1 MIRCLNYNFAAFII
15 TKDRP
20 HELMDTI
27 KKLFSQSFPPSYILV
42 VDNGS
47 DTESRNR
54 IINLNDTRISHHSI
68 GYNAG
73 PAGGAYWGMKLL
85 FEKRYDWVL
94 WVDDDDPP
102 KFDNLFEDLF
112 DIVHHNDIECLGMVG
127 AVGERFDREKATII
141 RLKDKELTGYLEV
154 DTISGNMFPMVSKR
168 IFEKGILPNK
178 ELFFGF
184 EELDFGLSLK
194 RAGFKI
200 LTSGKLHLKHRIL
213 AGRLN
218 LIPNKNQKKLY
229 SSLWR
234 EYYSARNL
242 AFILF
247 HQEKS
252 FIGTLTCIFRN
263 IIKSL
268 DVFRHGFSY
277 GTKVSSFILTGLFD
291 GIFSRMDMRVSP
303 VPKSIKS

>member
-1 MIRCLNYNFAAFII
+1 MTENLNFNFAAFII

-20 HELMDTI
+20 YELIETI
-27 KKLFSQSFPPSYILV
+27 KKLLFQSLPPSYILV
-42 VDNGS
+42 VDNGTQ
-47 DTESRNR
+47 TESRDR
-54 IINLNDTRISHHSI
+54 INDLNDVRISHHAT

-85 FEKRYDWVL
+85 FEKGYDWVL

-102 KFDNLFEDLF
+102 KFDNLIEDLF
-112 DIVHHNDIECLGMVG
+112 DIVHQNDNEYLGMVG
-127 AVGERFDREKATII
+127 AVGERFDRKKGKIV
-141 RLKDKELTGYLEV
+141 RLKDEQLKGFLEV
-154 DTISGNMFPMVSKR
+154 DTISGNMFPLISKR
-168 IFEKGILPNK
+168 IFGKGILPNK
-178 ELFFGF
+178 NLFFGF

-200 LTSGKLHLKHRIL
+200 LTSGTLHLKHRIE

-218 LIPNKNQKKLY
+218 LISNKNQKKLY

-252 FIGTLTCIFRN
+252 LIGTLTFLCRN
-263 IIKSL
+263 IIKSFV
-268 DVFRHGFSY
+268 VFRNGYAY
-277 GTKVSSFILTGLFD
+277 GTKAFSLIIMGLFD
-291 GIFSRMDMRVSP
+291 GLFSRMDMRVSP
-303 VPKSIKS
+303 VAKSIKS

>member
-1 MIRCLNYNFAAFII
+1 MTQNLNFKFAAFII

-20 HELMDTI
+20 IELIETI

-47 DTESRNR
+47 QSESRDL
-54 IINLNDTRISHHSI
+54 IDDLNDSRISHHLT

-73 PAGGAYWGMKLL
+73 PAGGAYLGMKLL
-85 FEKRYDWVL
+85 FEKGYDWVL

-102 KFDNLFEDLF
+102 KFDNLIEDLF
-112 DIVHHNDIECLGMVG
+112 DIIYHNDNNYLGMIG
-127 AVGERFDREKATII
+127 AVGERFNRNKGKIV
-141 RLKDKELTGYLEV
+141 RLKNEQLKGFLEV
-154 DTISGNMFPMVSKR
+154 DTISGNMFPLVSKR
-168 IFEKGILPNK
+168 TFEKGILPN
-178 ELFFGF
+178 ENLFFGF

-200 LTSGKLHLKHRIL
+200 LTSGTLHLKHRIE

-218 LIPNKNQKKLY
+218 LINNKNQKKIY

-252 FIGTLTCIFRN
+252 LIGTLNCICRN
-263 IIKSL
+263 IVKSFV
-268 DVFRHGFSY
+268 VFKHGFSY
-277 GTKVSSFILTGLFD
+277 GTKVSSLILMGLFD
-291 GIFSRMDMRVSP
+291 GLFRRMDMRVSP
-303 VPKSIKS
+303 VVKSKKS

>member
-1 MIRCLNYNFAAFII
+1 MIRNLNDNFAAFII

-20 HELMDTI
+20 NDLIETI
-27 KKLFSQSFPPSYILV
+27 KKLLSQSFPPSYILV

-47 DTESRNR
+47 QAMIRDR
-54 IINLNDTRISHHSI
+54 INDLNDTRISHHSI

-85 FEKRYDWVL
+85 FEMGYDWVL
-94 WVDDDDPP
+94 WVDDDDTP
-102 KFDNLFEDLF
+102 KFENLIEDLF
-112 DIVHHNDIECLGMVG
+112 DIVHQNDNEYLGMVG
-127 AVGERFDREKATII
+127 AVGERFDRKKGTIV
-141 RLKDKELTGYLEV
+141 RLKDEQLIGYLQV

-200 LTSGKLHLKHRIL
+200 LTSGKLHLKHRKF

-218 LIPNKNQKKLY
+218 LISNKNQKKLY

-247 HQEKS
+247 HQERS
-252 FIGTLTCIFRN
+252 LIGTLICICRN
-263 IIKSL
+263 IIKCFV
-268 DVFRHGFSY
+268 VFRHGFTY
-277 GTKVSSFILTGLFD
+277 GKKVSSLILLGLFD
-291 GIFSRMDMRVSP
+291 GLFNRMDMRVSP
-303 VPKSIKS
+303 VAKSIKL

>member
-1 MIRCLNYNFAAFII
+1 MIRSQNDNFAAFII

-20 HELMDTI
+20 NDLIKTI
-27 KKLFSQSFPPSYILV
+27 SKLLSQSFPPSYILV
-42 VDNGS
+42 VDNGF

-54 IINLNDTRISHHSI
+54 IINLNDRRISHHSI

-85 FEKRYDWVL
+85 FENRYDWVL

-102 KFDNLFEDLF
+102 KFDNLIEDLF

-127 AVGERFDREKATII
+127 AVGERFDRKKGTII
-141 RLKDKELTGYLEV
+141 RLKDIELTGYLEV
-154 DTISGNMFPMVSKR
+154 DTISGNMFPLVSKR
-168 IFEKGILPNK
+168 VFEKGILPNK

-200 LTSGKLHLKHRIL
+200 LTSGKLHLKHRKL

-218 LIPNKNQKKLY
+218 LISNKNQKKLY

-252 FIGTLTCIFRN
+252 NIGTFSCICRN
-263 IIKSL
+263 ILKSL
-268 DVFRHGFSY
+268 VVFRYGFSY
-277 GTKVSSFILTGLFD
+277 GTKVSTLILMGLFD
-291 GIFSRMDMRVSP
+291 AIFTRMDMRVLPIS
-303 VPKSIKS
+303 KSIKS

>member
-1 MIRCLNYNFAAFII
+1 MTENLNFNFAAFII

-20 HELMDTI
+20 LELIETI
-27 KKLFSQSFPPSYILV
+27 KKLFSQSIPPSYILV

-47 DTESRNR
+47 QTESKDR
-54 IINLNDTRISHHSI
+54 INVLNDIRILHHSI

-85 FEKRYDWVL
+85 FEKEYDWVL

-102 KFDNLFEDLF
+102 KFDNLIEDLF
-112 DIVHHNDIECLGMVG
+112 DIVHHNDNEGLGMVG
-127 AVGERFDREKATII
+127 AVGERFDRKKGRIVRFNDEH
-141 RLKDKELTGYLEV
+141 LKGYLEV
-154 DTISGNMFPMVSKR
+154 DTISGNMFPLVSKR
-168 IFEKGILPNK
+168 TFEKGILPNK
-178 ELFFGF
+178 DLFFGF

-194 RAGFKI
+194 RADFKI
-200 LTSGKLHLKHRIL
+200 LTSGTLHLKHRIQ

-218 LIPNKNQKKLY
+218 LITNKNQKKLY

-252 FIGTLTCIFRN
+252 LIGTLTCICRN
-263 IIKSL
+263 IIKSFV
-268 DVFRHGFSY
+268 VFKHGFTY
-277 GTKVSSFILTGLFD
+277 GIKVSSLILMGLFD
-291 GIFSRMDMRVSP
+291 GLFNRMEMRVSP
-303 VPKSIKS
+303 VAKSIKL

>member
-1 MIRCLNYNFAAFII
+1 MISNLNENFAAFII

-20 HELMDTI
+20 FGLIKTI
-27 KKLFSQSFPPSYILV
+27 SKLLSQSFPPSYILV
-42 VDNGS
+42 IDNGVNTDSKDHIS
-47 DTESRNR
+47 DLFDA
-54 IINLNDTRISHHSI
+54 IISHHSI

-85 FEKRYDWVL
+85 FEKGYDWVL

-102 KFDNLFEDLF
+102 KYDNLIEDLF
-112 DIVHHNDIECLGMVG
+112 DIVHHNDNDCLGMVG
-127 AVGERFDREKATII
+127 AVGEYFNRNKGTIV
-141 RLKDKELTGYLEV
+141 RLQDEQLKGFLEV
-154 DTISGNMFPMVSKR
+154 DTISGNMFPLVSKR

-184 EELDFGLSLK
+184 EELEFGLSLK

-200 LTSGKLHLKHRIL
+200 LTSGSLHLKHRIQ

-218 LIPNKNQKKLY
+218 LITNFNRKK
-229 SSLWR
+229 SSESLWR
-234 EYYSARNL
+234 EYYSTRNL

-252 FIGTLTCIFRN
+252 LIGTLTCICRN
-263 IIKSL
+263 ILKSL
-268 DVFRHGFSY
+268 VVFRHGFAY
-277 GTKVSSFILTGLFD
+277 GTKASSLILMGLFD

-303 VPKSIKS
+303 VAKSIKL

>member
-1 MIRCLNYNFAAFII
+1 MKGNLNHNFAAFII

-20 HELMDTI
+20 LELIEAI
-27 KKLFSQSFPPSYILV
+27 KKLLSQSFPPSYIIV
-42 VDNGS
+42 VDNGAQ
-47 DTESRNR
+47 TESKDR
-54 IINLNDTRISHHSI
+54 INDLNDTRISYHSI

-85 FEKRYDWVL
+85 FEKGYDWVI

-102 KFDNLFEDLF
+102 KFANLIEDLF
-112 DIVHHNDIECLGMVG
+112 DIVHHNDNESLGMVG
-127 AVGERFDREKATII
+127 AVGERFDRKKGTII
-141 RLKDKELTGYLEV
+141 RLKDKELTGYLDV
-154 DTISGNMFPMVSKR
+154 DTISGNMFPLISKR
-168 IFEKGILPNK
+168 IFESGILPSKN
-178 ELFFGF
+178 LFFGF

-200 LTSGKLHLKHRIL
+200 LTSGSLHLKHRVQ

-218 LIPNKNQKKLY
+218 LITNKNQKKLY

-242 AFILF
+242 AYILF
-247 HQEKS
+247 HQERS
-252 FIGTLTCIFRN
+252 LIGTLSCICRN
-263 IIKSL
+263 ITKSII
-268 DVFRHGFSY
+268 VFRHGFIY
-277 GTKVSSFILTGLFD
+277 GTKVSSLILLGLFD
-291 GIFSRMDMRVSP
+291 GLFNRMDMRLSP

>member
-1 MIRCLNYNFAAFII
+1 MIRNLNDNFAAFII

-20 HELMDTI
+20 IELIDTI
-27 KKLFSQSFPPSYILV
+27 KKLFDQSFPPSYILV

-47 DTESRNR
+47 QTESKER
-54 IINLNDTRISHHSI
+54 INDLNDTRISHHSI

-85 FEKRYDWVL
+85 FEKRYDWVI
-94 WVDDDDPP
+94 WIDDDDPP
-102 KFDNLFEDLF
+102 KFDNLIEDLF
-112 DIVHHNDIECLGMVG
+112 DIVHHNDNEFLGMVG
-127 AVGERFDREKATII
+127 AVGERFDRKKGTIV
-141 RLKDKELTGYLEV
+141 RLKDEQLTGYLEV
-154 DTISGNMFPMVSKR
+154 DTISGNMFPLVSKR

-178 ELFFGF
+178 KLFFGF

-200 LTSGKLHLKHRIL
+200 LTSGKLHLKHRKL

-218 LIPNKNQKKLY
+218 LISNKNQKKLY

-252 FIGTLTCIFRN
+252 VIGTLTCICRN
-263 IIKSL
+263 LLKSFI
-268 DVFRHGFSY
+268 VFRYGFSY
-277 GTKVSSFILTGLFD
+277 GTKVSSLILMGLFD

-303 VPKSIKS
+303 VAKSIKL

>member
-1 MIRCLNYNFAAFII
+1 MRENLNHNFAAFII

-20 HELMDTI
+20 FELIETI

-42 VDNGS
+42 VDNGAQ
-47 DTESRNR
+47 TESKDR
-54 IINLNDTRISHHSI
+54 INDLHDKKISHHSI

-73 PAGGAYWGMKLL
+73 PAGGAYWGMKLI
-85 FEKRYDWVL
+85 FEKGYDWVL

-102 KFDNLFEDLF
+102 KFENLIEDLF
-112 DIVHHNDIECLGMVG
+112 DIVHHNDNEFLGMVG
-127 AVGERFDREKATII
+127 AVGERFDRKKGTII
-141 RLKDKELTGYLEV
+141 RLKDKQLTGYLEV
-154 DTISGNMFPMVSKR
+154 DTISGNMFPLVSKR

-200 LTSGKLHLKHRIL
+200 LTSGKLHLKHRKL

-218 LIPNKNQKKLY
+218 LISNKNQKKLY

-252 FIGTLTCIFRN
+252 VIGTLTCICRN
-263 IIKSL
+263 LLKSFV
-268 DVFRHGFSY
+268 VFRHGFAY
-277 GTKVSSFILTGLFD
+277 GTKASSFILMGLFD
-291 GIFSRMDMRVSP
+291 GIFSRMHMRVSP
-303 VPKSIKS
+303 VAKSKKS